1 MKGKAWPE
9 GTQQSDLETLQ
20 AELSKIQS
28 TFAEELGSARA
39 RLAVAEKRNSDL
51 LEQLQSTLCAAST
64 KMDRPSSL
72 PDPPRSIPS
81 RLVSER
87 SFKDAK
93 DEGKSPQSDDLQRA
107 AWSRQRKQAEQHLW
121 ELHSQQKNRSEQLAR
136 QQQECQWQQLQSSCR
151 SLSSEG
157 GGGDGNGVASSLL
170 SFLIKQYVR
179 NISYHILCKYK
190 HLCVESVLNQQ
201 CQFSSHRTCM

>member
-20 AELSKIQS
+20 AELSKLQS

-51 LEQLQSTLCAAST
+51 LEQLQSTLRAAST

-81 RLVSER
+81 RGKVSER
-87 SFKDAK
+87 SLKDE
-93 DEGKSPQSDDLQRA
+93 DEGKSPQSDDLRLA
-107 AWSRQRKQAEQHLW
+107 AWSQKRKQAEQQLW

-157 GGGDGNGVASSLL
+157 PGGDG
-170 SFLIKQYVR
+170 
-179 NISYHILCKYK
+179 
-190 HLCVESVLNQQ
+190 
-201 CQFSSHRTCM
+201 

>member
-1 MKGKAWPE
+1 MKDKALPE
-9 GTQQSDLETLQ
+9 GTQSDLETLQ
-20 AELSKIQS
+20 GELNKLQS

-51 LEQLQSTLCAAST
+51 LEQLQSTLRAAST

-81 RLVSER
+81 RKVSEP
-87 SFKDAK
+87 SFKDG
-93 DEGKSPQSDDLQRA
+93 DEGKSPQGDDLQRLA

-157 GGGDGNGVASSLL
+157 EMEMVL
-170 SFLIKQYVR
+170 FHPCC
-179 NISYHILCKYK
+179 IS
-190 HLCVESVLNQQ
+190 
-201 CQFSSHRTCM
+201 